1 MPDVETAEFTQSEQQ
16 VAAVWTD
23 AWNRGTLPL
32 GGCVIDHLFL
42 TEGLGLRVEALAVD
56 AVFDILVA
64 FDDLGLVL
72 CQLLVLWCACVAIH
86 VLSLGFGARHRVVEL
101 KVGGA
106 VVKGLAVGCPPREH
120 LKFGGVVFHDA
131 HLIVL
136 HIIKDKIAGCV
147 LHLNLGLGLRV
158 ERLACAVGGV
168 GDEGKGRVP

>member
-1 MPDVETAEFTQSEQQ
+1 MPDVETTEFTQSEQQ

-23 AWNRGTLPL
+23 AWNRGALSLT
-32 GGCVIDHLFL
+32 GCVIHHLFL

-72 CQLLVLWCACVAIH
+72 SQLLVLWCACVAIH
-86 VLSLGFGARHRVVEL
+86 VLCFGFCVRHGVVEL

-106 VVKGLAVGCPPREH
+106 VVEGLAVGCPPRKH
-120 LKFGGVVFHDA
+120 LKLGGVVLHDA
-131 HLIVL
+131 HLILL
-136 HIIKDKIAGCV
+136 HVIENQVAGGI
-147 LHLNLGLGLRV
+147 LHLNLGLRLRV